1 MIPRSILSAQKLT
14 SELFIQNPN
23 DLDLEGVINLYG
35 SYYQEKA
42 MSGADGRII
51 FKGNNTII
59 TINSNISYLPKK
71 RFVIAHEFGHLIL
84 HKSTLPV
91 FSCDEA
97 SFMEWY
103 HGSSYEVQANE
114 FASEFLMPT
123 ALFISEAK
131 KHKHFDF
138 EVIKSLATHFQT
150 SITSTLIK
158 FITSGTH
165 PVAAVYSINGKVK
178 WQSFGSD
185 FIFKRFKSKKNLQ
198 IPTGTVASD
207 ILKEK
212 ATAMKKEMVPAFY
225 WFEIFDSQR
234 EIYLYEQCFQI
245 QSQNGLIS
253 LLWVCEDY

>member
-1 MIPRSILSAQKLT
+1 MTPRSILSAQKLT
-14 SELFIQNPN
+14 AELFIEKPT
-23 DLDLEGVINLYG
+23 DLDLEGIINLYG

-84 HKSTLPV
+84 HKNTLPV

-103 HGSSYEVQANE
+103 HGSSFEVQANE

-123 ALFISEAK
+123 KLFITEAK
-131 KHKHFDF
+131 KHKFFDF
-138 EVIKSLATHFQT
+138 EVIRSLAAHFQT
-150 SITSTLIK
+150 SVTSTLIK

-165 PVAAVYSINGKVK
+165 PVAAVYSINGKVE

-185 FIFKRFKSKKNLQ
+185 FIFKRFKSRKKMQ

-207 ILKEK
+207 ILKGK
-212 ATAMKKEMVPAFY
+212 ATPMKKEMVPAFY
-225 WFEIFDSQR
+225 WFEIFDNQR
-234 EIYLYEQCFQI
+234 DIYLYEECFFI
-245 QSQNGLIS
+245 QSQNGIIS
-253 LLWVCEDY
+253 LLWVCEV